1 MITHDLLICT
11 IQQQWPQLV
20 HGKDYL
26 VAQPIA
32 LDTGAQA
39 GDAYIMRWSASPV
52 PMPDISTLL
61 AQAPTYLPVLQA
73 SQVRIQ
79 RDTLLGG
86 TDWTQGTDA
95 PLTAGK
101 IAAYKTYREALRNVP
116 QQAGFPGTIAWPTEP
131 V

>member
-32 LDTGAQA
+32 LDTGAQS

-52 PMPDISTLL
+52 PEPDIANLL
-61 AQAPTYLPVLQA
+61 AMAPTYLPVLQA
-73 SQVRIQ
+73 NTVRTQ
-79 RDTLLGG
+79 RDTLLAG
-86 TDWTQGTDA
+86 TDWTQGADA
-95 PLTAGK
+95 PLTADQ
-101 IAAYKTYREALRNVP
+101 IAAYKTYREALRNLP
-116 QQAGFPGTIAWPTEP
+116 TQAGFPSNIAWPTEP
-131 V
+131 A